1 MDLTKEE
8 WIVLSALLDE
18 ALELP
23 QVQRQ
28 AWLDARD
35 GISTHM
41 RALAS
46 RMLSSTD
53 SDYSLPEL
61 PQYADAD
68 LGALLPEQAQDLQA
82 GGLVGPYR
90 LLREIGHG
98 GMGTVWL
105 ATRDDAAPKRDV
117 ALKLPHST
125 LRQHHLAERFA
136 RERDILAALV
146 HPHIA
151 RLYDAGVTPEG
162 RPFLA
167 LEYVNGEPVDRYCTA
182 QGLNIEARL
191 KLFLQV
197 MDAVQYAHSQLVV
210 HRDLKPANVLVTADG
225 EVRLLDFGVAKL
237 LTDGQAQ
244 ETELTQLGGR
254 ALTPQY
260 AAPEQIL
267 GQTISTAVDVYALG
281 VMLYELLTGVLP
293 YRPKRDSRGALE
305 EAIVETEAVAPSRAP
320 VSATTT
326 IGAERR
332 TLRGDLDTIILKAL
346 KKDPQSRYT
355 TVAAF
360 ADDLQR
366 FINGEAVLAQ
376 PDSRLY
382 RARKFLQR
390 NRWSVAGASVVV
402 MSLSVGLGFS
412 LWQARLAQKEAHT
425 AGAVKE
431 FMQGIFLANSGQQN
445 DPLRARQTT
454 ARELLDIGSTK
465 LDTALDEAP
474 EAKLEILKMFSELY
488 SQLDLPERALGFAQQ
503 HATLTRTVYGTNSS
517 QLIEALL
524 VLVAALRGSDPDDAR
539 IEPALN
545 EAGNILE
552 RQKNPANDLVVVHAV
567 LAAEYFAD
575 RDFPKALTYSHRAA
589 DLQRTATDGSDVAT
603 VMVRAARVDFQA
615 GDCADAAKTAA
626 EGLVAAD
633 ASTAK
638 GEAGNGG
645 NMTLASL
652 QEVYGRA
659 AWCQGD
665 LPSAEKHLRAAVQS
679 AQKIFGDDDMETV
692 RITARL
698 ADFLMANRPGNEGSD
713 LLSHA
718 KLTLRKHDAD
728 HKSRLYIEALAA
740 MGHTELR
747 ARQNAL
753 ALDDLSQALKLR
765 SSVTASPA
773 VAEML
778 RDQSRALLALQRPAD
793 AAQALERA
801 KAMREKSGIKNATL
815 EQEES
820 ALRNQIAL
828 LLPPGKL

>member
-1 MDLTKEE
+1 MDLSKEE

-28 AWLDARD
+28 AWLEARD
-35 GISTHM
+35 GISTHV
-41 RALAS
+41 RVLAS
-46 RMLSSTD
+46 SMLSSTG
-53 SDYSLPEL
+53 SDFSLPEL

-105 ATRDDAAPKRDV
+105 ATRDDAAPKREV

-125 LRQHHLAERFA
+125 LRQHHLAERFS

-167 LEYVNGEPVDRYCTA
+167 LEYVNGEPVDSYCNA
-182 QGLNIEARL
+182 HGLNIEARL

-197 MDAVQYAHSQLVV
+197 MDAIQYAHSQLVV
-210 HRDLKPANVLVTADG
+210 HRDLKPANVMVTAAG
-225 EVRLLDFGVAKL
+225 EVRLLDFGIAKL

-320 VSATTT
+320 VDTTT
-326 IGAERR
+326 IGTERR

-346 KKDPQSRYT
+346 KKDPQARYT

-366 FINGEAVLAQ
+366 YIKGEAVLAQ

-488 SQLDLPERALGFAQQ
+488 SQLDLPERSLGFAQQ
-503 HATLTRTVYGTNSS
+503 HATLTRSVYGTNSP

-524 VLVAALRGSDPDDAR
+524 VLVTTLRSSAPDDAR

-552 RQKNPANDLVVVHAV
+552 RQRNPGNDLVVVHAV

-575 RDFPKALTYSHRAA
+575 RNFPKAFAFAHRAA
-589 DLQRTATDGSDVAT
+589 DLQRTATDGSDVAA

-615 GDCADAAKTAA
+615 GDCAGAAKTAA

-645 NMTLASL
+645 NMMLAPL
-652 QEVYGRA
+652 QEINGRA
-659 AWCQGD
+659 AWCLGD
-665 LPSAEKHLRAAVQS
+665 LASAEKHLRAAAQT
-679 AQKIFGDDDMETV
+679 AQKIFGDDDTETV
-692 RITARL
+692 RIQARL
-698 ADFLMANRPGNEGSD
+698 ADFLLANRPGHEGSD
-713 LLSHA
+713 LLSRA
-718 KLTLRKHDAD
+718 NLVLRKHDAD
-728 HKSRLYIEALAA
+728 DKSRLYIEALAA
-740 MGHTELR
+740 VGHTQLR
-747 ARQNAL
+747 AGQNAP
-753 ALDDLSQALKLR
+753 ALRDLSQALKLR
-765 SSVTASPA
+765 SNVTASPA
-773 VAEML
+773 VAEIL

-801 KAMREKSGIKNATL
+801 ATMREKSGLKSAAL
-815 EQEES
+815 EQDE
-820 ALRNQIAL
+820 ALLRSQIAL
-828 LLPPGKL
+828 LLPPGKP